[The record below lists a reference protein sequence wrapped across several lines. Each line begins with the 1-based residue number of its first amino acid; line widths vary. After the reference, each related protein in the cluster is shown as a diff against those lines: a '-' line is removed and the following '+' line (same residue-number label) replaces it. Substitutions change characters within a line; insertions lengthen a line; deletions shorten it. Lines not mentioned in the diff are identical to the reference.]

1 MLMVMR
7 LIGLLPAAFLRS
19 GCSGGPG
26 ACVELDFDQG
36 YYGYHR
42 GGPPHCPP
50 GQAKKGWC

>member
-7 LIGLLPAAFLRS
+7 LIGLLPAAFLGS

-26 ACVELDFDQG
+26 ACVELDFAQG